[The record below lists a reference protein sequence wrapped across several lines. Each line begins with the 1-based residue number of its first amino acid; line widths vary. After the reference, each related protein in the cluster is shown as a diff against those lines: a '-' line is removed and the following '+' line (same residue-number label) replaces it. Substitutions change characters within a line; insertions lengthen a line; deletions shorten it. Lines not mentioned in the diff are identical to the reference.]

1 MNIHA
6 HVRRASIAI
15 GLAALALPFTLVSPA
30 DAVTVTTRR
39 SATVEWLQV
48 GPIPRV
54 AGNVHVGRVQAWVP
68 AGERVVESLYGE
80 MFDYTCP
87 AGYLPEG
94 LWIEALPQLDANC
107 SIEDN
112 LIIETG
118 DLNLNVDGKLH
129 RARLV
134 GSLGYIHGLAVGDPG
149 SFAVNLRWDAPGEK
163 TVVRER
169 IFDRPRIFLV
179 TTTRDASVTGTIGS
193 EAIGIGDQISS
204 GVVQRFKEINRSA

>member
-1 MNIHA
+1 MKTQAHA
-6 HVRRASIAI
+6 RRISIAV
-15 GLAALALPFTLVSPA
+15 GLAALAVPFTLVSSAHA
-30 DAVTVTTRR
+30 DTVTIRR
-39 SATVEWLQV
+39 SATVEWIQE
-48 GPIPRV
+48 GPIPGV

-87 AGYLPEG
+87 AGYLPDG
-94 LWIEALPQLDANC
+94 LWLEALPQLDAAC
-107 SIEDN
+107 TIEDN

-118 DLNLNVDGKLH
+118 DLDLNVDGKLH

-149 SFAVNLRWDAPGEK
+149 SFAVDLRWDAPGDK
-163 TVVRER
+163 TVVRDV
-169 IFDRPRIFLV
+169 IFTRPRTILV

-193 EAIGIGDQISS
+193 EEIGTGDQISS
-204 GVVQRFKEINRSA
+204 GVVERYKEIQRD